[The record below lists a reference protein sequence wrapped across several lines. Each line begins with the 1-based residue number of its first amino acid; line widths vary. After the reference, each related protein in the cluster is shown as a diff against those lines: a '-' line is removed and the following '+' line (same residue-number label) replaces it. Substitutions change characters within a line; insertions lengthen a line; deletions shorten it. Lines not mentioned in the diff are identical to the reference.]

1 MRLEY
6 ETTGID
12 LADVD
17 DDPLTQFDR
26 WLDDAVTADLVEP
39 NAVVVSTVDAD
50 GQPSSRHVLLKGRPE
65 EGFVFYTNYESDKS
79 ADLERNGRVA
89 LSFAWLGLHRQV
101 NVSGTARRVDP
112 EVSDAYWAVRTR
124 GSQLGGWASA
134 QSSVLRD
141 RAELDARLAAV
152 TERFAD
158 LDEVPRPPHWGGWVV
173 EPSSVEFWQGRLNR
187 LHDRIRYTRTPAGDW
202 RRERRSP

>member
-12 LADVD
+12 VADAH
-17 DDPLTQFDR
+17 DDPLVQFDR
-26 WLDDAVTADLVEP
+26 WMDDAVAADLIEP
-39 NAVVVSTVDAD
+39 NAMVVSTVDAA
-50 GQPSSRHVLLKGRPE
+50 GRPSSRHVLLKGRPA

-79 ADLERNGRVA
+79 ADLDGNGLVA
-89 LSFAWLGLHRQV
+89 LTFAWLGLHRQV
-101 NVSGTARRVDP
+101 NVGGRAIRVDD
-112 EVSDAYWAVRTR
+112 EVSDAYWSVRTR

-134 QSSVLRD
+134 QSSTLTD
-141 RAELDARLAAV
+141 RAELDERLSAV

-158 LDEVPRPPHWGGWVV
+158 RPVPRPPHWGGWLVV
-173 EPSSVEFWQGRLNR
+173 PDTVEFWQGRLNR
-187 LHDRIRYTRTPAGDW
+187 LHDRVRYARSGDDGW